1 MSDHE
6 ILLELL
12 ESKQRLERQ
21 RKIELIIAVVLV
33 AALVVALFFAWTK
46 ISETMDQAQETFVKV
61 NQIADEVQGIFD
73 GLKEAGIDDPG
84 QAIRDLY
91 DDTERIRNLFDE
103 LKKSGFDDPAQI
115 LKDLREAS
123 ERLNDLYD
131 RLSEISLQ
139 GFGQNIEQGIEQ
151 GVEQGMDA
159 LDGAKDWLAGLFG

>member
-33 AALVVALFFAWTK
+33 AALAVALLFAWTK

-61 NQIADEVQGIFD
+61 NQVTDEVHGIFD

-84 QAIRDLY
+84 QAI
-91 DDTERIRNLFDE
+91 
-103 LKKSGFDDPAQI
+103 
-115 LKDLREAS
+115 KDL
-123 ERLNDLYD
+123 
-131 RLSEISLQ
+131 
-139 GFGQNIEQGIEQ
+139 
-151 GVEQGMDA
+151 
-159 LDGAKDWLAGLFG
+159 

>member
-6 ILLELL
+6 ILLELM

-33 AALVVALFFAWTK
+33 AALAVALFFAWTK

>member
-1 MSDHE
+1 MT
-6 ILLELL
+6 
-12 ESKQRLERQ
+12 
-21 RKIELIIAVVLV
+21 RK
-33 AALVVALFFAWTK
+33 
-46 ISETMDQAQETFVKV
+46 
-61 NQIADEVQGIFD
+61 
-73 GLKEAGIDDPG
+73 
-84 QAIRDLY
+84 
-91 DDTERIRNLFDE
+91 E

-115 LKDLREAS
+115 LKDLCEAS

>member
-6 ILLELL
+6 ILLDLL
-12 ESKQRLERQ
+12 AAKDRFERQ

-33 AALVVALFFAWTK
+33 AALAVALFFAWTK

-61 NQIADEVQGIFD
+61 NQIADEVQGVFD
-73 GLKEAGIDDPG
+73 GLKEAGIEDPG
-84 QAIRDLY
+84 QAIKDLY
-91 DDTERIRNLFDE
+91 DDTENIRNLFDE

-131 RLSEISLQ
+131 RLSELSLQ
-139 GFGQNIEQGIEQ
+139 GLGQNIEQGIEE
-151 GVEQGMDA
+151 GVEQGMGA
-159 LDGAKDWLAGLFG
+159 LEGAKDWLAGLFG